1 MTAAQRHPVAV
12 VAAFFAALVGLIL
25 LIAVNLTAAAIV
37 ALLIG
42 FALATAVVRAGGP
55 WFAEIPDT
63 HPDASGSLDV
73 EHLRPPTP

>member
-1 MTAAQRHPVAV
+1 MTAAQRHPVAL

-25 LIAVNLTAAAIV
+25 LIAVNLAAAVIV
-37 ALLIG
+37 ALLVG
-42 FALATAVVRAGGP
+42 SALATVAVRAGGP

-73 EHLRPPTP
+73 EHLTPPTT